1 MPETRPRQ
9 SSIGSR
15 RRLPKAH
22 IPYRGNSL
30 EVTRKTGVKVAH
42 EPDSDGFETYEH
54 FAQQAD
60 KITPYQVKGT
70 QKNKRYASQE
80 PEPQEDEGDS
90 DMEIDSPIH
99 YIANSRQPSSPISR
113 RTSTISRPVAR
124 NTANQFDAVPS
135 PRTRAHH
142 TSRHSNGAGPSRL
155 SRRAMASD
163 DEPISTTTR
172 GTNGFADMS
181 IDTAFP
187 DDLSIQ
193 HRSFTEL
200 NLDFMDDDEIDGV
213 VDEPLAPSPKRK
225 RGNNP
230 VPSDDPPVLSPKR
243 KSGQNVERTTSPRSP
258 EELPP
263 RTRTPDIEEEEIQQ
277 PEEQE
282 HSANESAGE
291 QEQEHDEAEE
301 EPVAV
306 KKAKTDKGKEKG
318 KSKKGQAQKK
328 ENLREGVRRSQ
339 RKPIKPLEWW
349 RNEKYVYERPTHG
362 TILVPHIKEI
372 IRIPEEPKEPLGK
385 HYKRKRGRSKTVQ
398 LLDNPE
404 EGWDDDTNAVVSVVD
419 WKTKEPKDKRIICLA
434 KDIKPRRA
442 ANSEWAYQRIFGDD
456 NFTASG
462 HLTIPVHG
470 RKPTK
475 TTKDNTY
482 TFYLIQGAI
491 NLKIHETSSILC
503 TGAQFMVPRGNT
515 YFIENIGDREAKLF
529 FAQARQEPTT
539 EDSESPRKSN
549 ALPRTSSVTGPS
561 KTPPATKRATTTGI

>member
-1 MPETRPRQ
+1 MPEVRHRQ
-9 SSIGSR
+9 SSIGAR
-15 RRLPKAH
+15 RRPPKAH

-42 EPDSDGFETYEH
+42 DPDSDGFETYEH

-70 QKNKRYASQE
+70 KNKKDIAQE
-80 PEPQEDEGDS
+80 PEPQEDEGEGDS

-113 RTSTISRPVAR
+113 RASLMSRPVAR
-124 NTANQFDAVPS
+124 NTANQFDDVPS
-135 PRTRAHH
+135 PHTRLSAKSRRDH
-142 TSRHSNGAGPSRL
+142 TSAGPSRL
-155 SRRAMASD
+155 SQRFNLSD
-163 DEPISTTTR
+163 DHPISTTTR
-172 GTNGFADMS
+172 DTNGLADMS
-181 IDTAFP
+181 IDTGFP

-200 NLDFMDDDEIDGV
+200 DQDAFDDDEMYM
-213 VDEPLAPSPKRK
+213 DEPPIPSPKRRKGAPISSDAPSPKRQ
-225 RGNNP
+225 RGQ
-230 VPSDDPPVLSPKR
+230 S
-243 KSGQNVERTTSPRSP
+243 VERISSA

-263 RTRTPDIEEEEIQQ
+263 RTHSPDVEEEIQQ
-277 PEEQE
+277 QLADVDQ
-282 HSANESAGE
+282 HSDNESPGD
-291 QEQEHDEAEE
+291 QEEEREEEEE
-301 EPVAV
+301 EPIAS
-306 KKAKTDKGKEKG
+306 KKSKVDKGKENQKP
-318 KSKKGQAQKK
+318 KGQGKKK
-328 ENLREGVRRSQ
+328 EIHREGVRRSQ

-362 TILVPHIKEI
+362 TVLVPHIKEI

-385 HYKRKRGRSKTVQ
+385 HAKRKRGRSKTVQ
-398 LLDNPE
+398 LSDQPNPE
-404 EGWDDDTNAVVSVVD
+404 EGWDHNTNSVVTVMD
-419 WKTKEPKDKRIICLA
+419 WKTKEPKEKRIICLA
-434 KDIKPRRA
+434 KDVELQRA
-442 ANSEWAYQRIFGDD
+442 ASSEWAYQRSFGDD
-456 NFTASG
+456 NFVAAG

-503 TGAQFMVPRGNT
+503 TGAHFMVPRGNT

-529 FAQARQEPTT
+529 FSQARQDPTT
-539 EDSESPRKSN
+539 EDLVSPRKSS
-549 ALPRTSSVTGPS
+549 ALSRIRSAAGPS
-561 KTPPATKRATTTGI
+561 KSLVATKRANTTGV

>member
-15 RRLPKAH
+15 RRPPKAH
-22 IPYRGNSL
+22 IPYRGDSL

-42 EPDSDGFETYEH
+42 DPDSDGFETYEH

-60 KITPYQVKGT
+60 KITPYKIKDSKKKKGI
-70 QKNKRYASQE
+70 SPD
-80 PEPQEDEGDS
+80 PEPQEEEGDS
-90 DMEIDSPIH
+90 DMEIDSAYYFSPIH

-113 RTSTISRPVAR
+113 RTNSMSRPVAR
-124 NTANQFDAVPS
+124 NSANQFDDVPS
-135 PRTRAHH
+135 PHTRSHNK
-142 TSRHSNGAGPSRL
+142 SRHSNISAGRSRL
-155 SRRAMASD
+155 SQRVMVND
-163 DEPISTTTR
+163 DDPISATTH
-172 GTNGFADMS
+172 GTNGLADMS
-181 IDTAFP
+181 LDIGFP
-187 DDLSIQ
+187 DDLSIS

-200 NLDFMDDDEIDGV
+200 DRDAIEDDEMDGV
-213 VDEPLAPSPKRK
+213 VDELPIPSPKRK
-225 RGNNP
+225 KGNP
-230 VPSDDPPVLSPKR
+230 PSSDDPPA
-243 KSGQNVERTTSPRSP
+243 QTQ
-258 EELPP
+258 
-263 RTRTPDIEEEEIQQ
+263 TPDAEEEIEDLTNGNESIGEQEEVQ
-277 PEEQE
+277 EDEEQE
-282 HSANESAGE
+282 A
-291 QEQEHDEAEE
+291 
-301 EPVAV
+301 VAL
-306 KKAKTDKGKEKG
+306 KSRMDKGKEKP
-318 KSKKGQAQKK
+318 KEKGQARKK
-328 ENLREGVRRSQ
+328 ETHREGVRRSQ
-339 RKPIKPLEWW
+339 RRPIRPLEWW

-385 HYKRKRGRSKTVQ
+385 HHKRKRGRSKTVQ
-398 LLDNPE
+398 PADDPE
-404 EGWDDDTNAVVSVVD
+404 EGWDDDTNAVVSVID

-434 KDIKPRRA
+434 KDIKPHRA

-529 FAQARQEPTT
+529 FAQARQEPTA
-539 EDSESPRKSN
+539 ENPESPRKPN
-549 ALPRTSSVTGPS
+549 ALPRISSVAGLS
-561 KTPPATKRATTTGI
+561 KTPPATKRATATGV

>member
-15 RRLPKAH
+15 RRPPKAH
-22 IPYRGNSL
+22 IPYRGDSL

-42 EPDSDGFETYEH
+42 DPDSDGFETYEH

-60 KITPYQVKGT
+60 KITPYKIKDSKKKKKGI
-70 QKNKRYASQE
+70 SPD
-80 PEPQEDEGDS
+80 PEPQEEEGDS

-113 RTSTISRPVAR
+113 RTNSMSRPVAR
-124 NTANQFDAVPS
+124 NSANQFDDVPS
-135 PRTRAHH
+135 PHTRSHNKL
-142 TSRHSNGAGPSRL
+142 RHSNISAGRSRL
-155 SRRAMASD
+155 SQRVMVND
-163 DEPISTTTR
+163 DDPISTTTH

-181 IDTAFP
+181 LDIGFP
-187 DDLSIQ
+187 DDLSIS

-200 NLDFMDDDEIDGV
+200 DRDAMEDDEMDGV
-213 VDEPLAPSPKRK
+213 VDELPIPSPKRKKGNPPSSDDPPAQSPKRK
-225 RGNNP
+225 RG
-230 VPSDDPPVLSPKR
+230 
-243 KSGQNVERTTSPRSP
+243 QAIERTTSP
-258 EELPP
+258 EEPPP
-263 RTRTPDIEEEEIQQ
+263 RTQTPDAEDEIQQQLEDLTNGNESIGEQEEVQEDEEEE
-277 PEEQE
+277 
-282 HSANESAGE
+282 A
-291 QEQEHDEAEE
+291 
-301 EPVAV
+301 VAS
-306 KKAKTDKGKEKG
+306 KKSRMDKGKEKQ
-318 KSKKGQAQKK
+318 KEKGQARKK
-328 ENLREGVRRSQ
+328 ETHREGVRRSQ
-339 RKPIKPLEWW
+339 RRPIRPLEWW

-385 HYKRKRGRSKTVQ
+385 HHKRKRGRSKTVQ
-398 LLDNPE
+398 PADDPE
-404 EGWDDDTNAVVSVVD
+404 EGWDDDTNAVVSVID

-434 KDIKPRRA
+434 KDIKPHRA

-529 FAQARQEPTT
+529 FAQARQEPTA
-539 EDSESPRKSN
+539 ENPESPRKPN
-549 ALPRTSSVTGPS
+549 TLPRTSSVAGLS
-561 KTPPATKRATTTGI
+561 KTPPATKRATTTGV

>member
-1 MPETRPRQ
+1 MPEVRHRQ
-9 SSIGSR
+9 SSIGAR
-15 RRLPKAH
+15 RRPPKAH

-42 EPDSDGFETYEH
+42 DPDSDGFETYEH

-70 QKNKRYASQE
+70 KNKKDIAQE

-90 DMEIDSPIH
+90 DMGIDSPIH

-113 RTSTISRPVAR
+113 RASLMSRPVAR
-124 NTANQFDAVPS
+124 NTANQFDDVPS
-135 PRTRAHH
+135 PHTRLSAKSRRDH
-142 TSRHSNGAGPSRL
+142 TSAGPSRL
-155 SRRAMASD
+155 SQRFNPSD
-163 DEPISTTTR
+163 DHLISTTTR
-172 GTNGFADMS
+172 GTNGLTDMS
-181 IDTAFP
+181 IDTGFP

-200 NLDFMDDDEIDGV
+200 DQDAFDDDEMFI
-213 VDEPLAPSPKRK
+213 DEPPIPSPKRRKGVPISSDAPSPKRQ
-225 RGNNP
+225 RGQ
-230 VPSDDPPVLSPKR
+230 S
-243 KSGQNVERTTSPRSP
+243 VERISSA

-263 RTRTPDIEEEEIQQ
+263 RTHSPDVEEEIQQ
-277 PEEQE
+277 QLEDVDQ
-282 HSANESAGE
+282 HSDNEFSGD
-291 QEQEHDEAEE
+291 QEQEREEEEE
-301 EPVAV
+301 EPIAS
-306 KKAKTDKGKEKG
+306 KKSKVDKGKENHKP
-318 KSKKGQAQKK
+318 KGQGKKK
-328 ENLREGVRRSQ
+328 EIHREGVRRSQ

-362 TILVPHIKEI
+362 TVLVPHIKEI

-385 HYKRKRGRSKTVQ
+385 HAKRKRGRSKTVQ
-398 LLDNPE
+398 LSDQPNPE
-404 EGWDDDTNAVVSVVD
+404 EGWDHNTNSVVTVMD
-419 WKTKEPKDKRIICLA
+419 WKTKEPKEKRIICLA
-434 KDIKPRRA
+434 KDVELQRA
-442 ANSEWAYQRIFGDD
+442 ASSEWAYQRSFGDD
-456 NFTASG
+456 NFVAAG

-503 TGAQFMVPRGNT
+503 TGAHFMVPRGNT

-529 FAQARQEPTT
+529 FSQARQDPTT
-539 EDSESPRKSN
+539 EDLVSPRKSS
-549 ALPRTSSVTGPS
+549 ALSRIRSAAGPS
-561 KTPPATKRATTTGI
+561 KSLVATKRANTTGV

>member
-15 RRLPKAH
+15 RRAPKAH
-22 IPYRGNSL
+22 IPYRGDSL

-42 EPDSDGFETYEH
+42 DPDSDGFETYEH

-60 KITPYQVKGT
+60 KITPYKIKDSKKKKKGI
-70 QKNKRYASQE
+70 SPD
-80 PEPQEDEGDS
+80 PEPQEEEGDS

-113 RTSTISRPVAR
+113 RTNSMSRPVAR
-124 NTANQFDAVPS
+124 NSANQFDDVPS
-135 PRTRAHH
+135 PHTRSHNKL
-142 TSRHSNGAGPSRL
+142 RHSSISAGRSRL
-155 SRRAMASD
+155 SQRVMVND
-163 DEPISTTTR
+163 DDPISTTTH

-181 IDTAFP
+181 LDIGFP
-187 DDLSIQ
+187 DDLSIS

-200 NLDFMDDDEIDGV
+200 DRDAMEDDEMDGV
-213 VDEPLAPSPKRK
+213 VDELPIPSPKRKQGNPPSSDDPPAQSPKRK
-225 RGNNP
+225 RG
-230 VPSDDPPVLSPKR
+230 
-243 KSGQNVERTTSPRSP
+243 QAIERTISP
-258 EELPP
+258 EEPPP
-263 RTRTPDIEEEEIQQ
+263 RTQTPDAEEEIRQQLEDLTNGNESIGEQEEVQEDEEEE
-277 PEEQE
+277 
-282 HSANESAGE
+282 A
-291 QEQEHDEAEE
+291 
-301 EPVAV
+301 VAS
-306 KKAKTDKGKEKG
+306 KKSRMDKGKEKQ
-318 KSKKGQAQKK
+318 KEKGQARKK
-328 ENLREGVRRSQ
+328 ETHREGVRRSQ
-339 RKPIKPLEWW
+339 RRPIRPLEWW

-385 HYKRKRGRSKTVQ
+385 HHKRKRGRSKTVQ
-398 LLDNPE
+398 PADDPE
-404 EGWDDDTNAVVSVVD
+404 EGWDDDTNAVVSVID

-434 KDIKPRRA
+434 KDIKPHRA

-529 FAQARQEPTT
+529 FAQARQEPTA
-539 EDSESPRKSN
+539 ENPESPRKPN
-549 ALPRTSSVTGPS
+549 ALPRNSSVAGLS
-561 KTPPATKRATTTGI
+561 KTPPATKRATTTGV